1 MCWIYFHV
9 YLDNVNWNQ
18 VVLFYQEDHEHR
30 IDLTNV
36 LHLKSNKT
44 NKTKM
49 YLQIDKS
56 LSTIWFNDM
65 LIRVN
70 ATQDM

>member
-1 MCWIYFHV
+1 MFFETK
-9 YLDNVNWNQ
+9 
-18 VVLFYQEDHEHR
+18 LFFFIQEDHEHR

-56 LSTIWFNDM
+56 LSTI
-65 LIRVN
+65 
-70 ATQDM
+70 